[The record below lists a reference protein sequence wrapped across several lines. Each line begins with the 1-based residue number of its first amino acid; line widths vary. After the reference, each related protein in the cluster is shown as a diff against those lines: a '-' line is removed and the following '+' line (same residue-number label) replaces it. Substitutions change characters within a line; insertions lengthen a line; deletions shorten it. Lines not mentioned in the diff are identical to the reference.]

1 MFWDIV
7 LTSLAIMFAIMVVG
21 ELIEYLVRRWRS

>member
-7 LTSLAIMFAIMVVG
+7 LTALAIMFAIMIVG
-21 ELIEYLVRRWRS
+21 EIIEYLIRRFRS